1 MNYLV
6 TIDFKR
12 GPSCGPMKINAP
24 NADSAAWQARKE
36 AVGLGFDEVVK
47 KVTVRPE

>member
-1 MNYLV
+1 MTYQV

-12 GPSCGPMKINAP
+12 GPSWSVKVNAP
-24 NADSAAWQARKE
+24 DEESAAYQARKE

-47 KVTVRPE
+47 KVTVRPD

>member
-1 MNYLV
+1 MIYLV
-6 TIDFKR
+6 TVEFKR
-12 GPSCGPMKINAP
+12 GPACGPMKISAP
-24 NADSAAWQARKE
+24 DQASAEWQARKE

>member
-1 MNYLV
+1 MTYQV

-12 GPSCGPMKINAP
+12 GPSLQLKIDAP
-24 NADSAAWQARKE
+24 DKDSAAWQARKE